1 VFDGKEWMAMS
12 HVVGTP
18 TTRIDALEKT
28 LGSGKFAADIQLPGL
43 LHGKLRLS
51 DHAHARVL
59 SLDTGAAERLP
70 GVRAVLTA
78 WNTPEYRFG
87 SEFQDQTLFAR
98 EKVLH
103 LGSVLA
109 VVAAVDTD
117 TAEEAARL
125 IRVVYDPLPA
135 VTDVLEAI
143 APGAPI
149 LHERL
154 ATYPGV
160 NPAHIQG
167 NICVQSRVV
176 WGDVEE
182 GFRRADHVFEQT
194 FTTSTVHQSYLE
206 PMASVA
212 VYEPGGKLTLWTST
226 QGTYVVR
233 ARLSAL
239 LGIPLHQVRVIVPHV
254 GGGFGGKLQTV
265 LEPYCSLLAQRT
277 GRPVKMVLSR
287 EEEFFLGKPRSASV
301 IRLKTGVTRDGLLSA
316 RQAQMYFDTGFACH
330 PRSTEIA
337 PAIIR
342 GPYHIPH
349 VHFEASCVYTNK
361 MGCGSF
367 RGPGGI
373 QAHFAG
379 ESQIDIICRE
389 LGLDPV
395 EFRRRNGVREGDTSG
410 AGVRLRHVGMRQAL
424 DRAAAAVG
432 WGEAPPRPP
441 GKRLGRGLACGE
453 WRLGGGRGSG
463 AWVKLNEDGT
473 VHLIA
478 GMSEIGSGSSTAM
491 VQIAAEVLGVGAEA
505 VALVSGDT
513 ETTPFDTL
521 TAASRVTVSVGNAVT
536 RAATDARDQLLQL
549 AAERLEA
556 NVADLQCRDG
566 RIMVKGSPER
576 GYSLG
581 DLARYA
587 QTLGPGPILGRGA
600 FTSRPPQS
608 LHTFG
613 TQIVE
618 VEVDEDTGQVV
629 LTRIVAAH
637 DVGRAIN
644 PQGVEGQIQGGVT
657 QAIGHTLMEEVKYS
671 ADGAPQNTGFLD
683 YKIPSILDLP
693 LIEPVIVEEADEE
706 GPFGARG
713 VGEPP
718 ILALAP
724 AIANAIFDAVGVRIT
739 SLPITAEKVL
749 QALRQQQ
756 PKGARTGPKP

>member
-1 VFDGKEWMAMS
+1 MS
-12 HVVGTP
+12 LVVGTP
-18 TTRIDALEKT
+18 TTRIDALEKA

-51 DHAHARVL
+51 DQAHARVL
-59 SLDTGAAERLP
+59 SVDTSEAERLP
-70 GVRAVLTA
+70 GVKAVVSA

-103 LGSVLA
+103 RGSILA
-109 VVAAVDTD
+109 AVAAVDPE
-117 TAEEAARL
+117 TAEEAVRR
-125 IRVVYDPLPA
+125 IRVLYDPLPA

-143 APGAPI
+143 KPDAPI
-149 LHERL
+149 VHEQL

-160 NPAHIQG
+160 NPAHIRG
-167 NICVQSRVV
+167 NICSQSMVA
-176 WGDVEE
+176 WGDVTE
-182 GFRRADHVFEQT
+182 GFRQADRIFEQT
-194 FTTSTVHQSYLE
+194 FTTSTVHQGYLE

-212 VYEPGGKLTLWTST
+212 QLDPGGKLTLWTST

-233 ARLSAL
+233 SRLASL
-239 LGIPLHQVRVIVPHV
+239 LGIPLHKVRVIVPHV

-265 LEPYCSLLAQRT
+265 LEPYCALLAQRT
-277 GRPVKMVLSR
+277 GHPVKIVLSR
-287 EEEFFLGKPRSASV
+287 EEEFFLGKPRSAGV
-301 IRLKTGVTRDGLLSA
+301 IQLKTGVTRDGMLVA
-316 RQAQMYFDTGFACH
+316 RQALMYFDTGFACH

-337 PAIIR
+337 PAVIR
-342 GPYHIPH
+342 GPYNIPH
-349 VHFEASCVYTNK
+349 VRFEAYCVYTNK

-379 ESQIDIICRE
+379 ESQIDIICQD

-395 EFRRRNGVREGDTSG
+395 EFRRRNGVREGGTSG

-424 DRAAAAVG
+424 DRAAEAVG
-432 WGEAPPRPP
+432 WGTPLPRQP
-441 GKRLGRGLACGE
+441 GKRVGRGLACGE

-491 VQIAAEVLGVGAEA
+491 VQIAAEVLGVGADA
-505 VALVSGDT
+505 VALISGDT

-521 TAASRVTVSVGNAVT
+521 TAASRVTVSVGNAVK

-556 NVADLQCRDG
+556 NVADLECRDS
-566 RIMVKGSPER
+566 RIFVRGSPER
-576 GYSLG
+576 GFGLG
-581 DLARYA
+581 ELARYA
-587 QTLGPGPILGRGA
+587 QTLGPGPILGRGS
-600 FTSRPPQS
+600 FSSRPPQS

-618 VEVDEDTGQVV
+618 VEVDEETGQVV

-637 DVGRAIN
+637 DVGCAIN

-671 ADGAPQNTGFLD
+671 ANGDPQNAGFLD

-713 VGEPP
+713 IGEPP
-718 ILALAP
+718 MLAMAP
-724 AIANAIFDAVGVRIT
+724 AIANAIEDAVGVRIT

-749 QALRQQQ
+749 QALRE
-756 PKGARTGPKP
+756 KDGTTDRHG

>member
-1 VFDGKEWMAMS
+1 MGL
-12 HVVGTP
+12 VVGTQTP
-18 TTRIDALEKT
+18 RIDALENV

-51 DHAHARVL
+51 DQAHARVR
-59 SLDTGAAERLP
+59 SIDTSEAERLP
-70 GVRAVLTA
+70 GVKAVLSA
-78 WNTPEYRFG
+78 WNTPDYRFG
-87 SEFQDQTLFAR
+87 SEFPDQTLFAR

-103 LGSVLA
+103 RGSVLA
-109 VVAAVDTD
+109 AVAAVDEE
-117 TAEEAARL
+117 TAEEAVRR
-125 IRVVYDPLPA
+125 IRIAYDPLPA
-135 VTDVLEAI
+135 VMHVLEAI
-143 APGAPI
+143 KPDAPI
-149 LHERL
+149 LHEQL
-154 ATYPGV
+154 ASYPGV
-160 NPAHIQG
+160 NPAHIHG
-167 NICVQSRVV
+167 NICAQSMVA
-176 WGDVEE
+176 WGDVAE
-182 GFRRADHVFEQT
+182 GFRQADHVFEHT
-194 FTTSTVHQSYLE
+194 FTTSTVHQGYLE

-212 VYEPGGKLTLWTST
+212 QFDVGGKLTLWTST

-233 ARLSAL
+233 SRLASL
-239 LGIPLHQVRVIVPHV
+239 LGIPLHKVRVIVPHV

-265 LEPYCSLLAQRT
+265 LEPYCALLAQRT
-277 GRPVKMVLSR
+277 GHAVKIVLSR
-287 EEEFFLGKPRSASV
+287 EEEFFLGKPRSAGV
-301 IRLKTGVTRDGLLSA
+301 IHLKTGVTRDGMLMA

-337 PAIIR
+337 PTIIR
-342 GPYHIPH
+342 GPYNIPH
-349 VHFEASCVYTNK
+349 VRFEAYCVYTNK

-379 ESQIDIICRE
+379 ESQIDMICRH

-395 EFRRRNGVREGDTSG
+395 EFRRRNGVREGGTSG

-424 DRAAAAVG
+424 DRAAEAAG
-432 WGEAPPRPP
+432 WGTPPTPQA
-441 GKRLGRGLACGE
+441 GKRVGRGLACGE

-491 VQIAAEVLGVGAEA
+491 VQIAAEVLGIEADA
-505 VALVSGDT
+505 VALISGDT

-521 TAASRVTVSVGNAVT
+521 TAASRVTVSVGSAVK

-556 NVADLQCRDG
+556 NVADLECRDS
-566 RIMVKGSPER
+566 RVFVRGSPER
-576 GYSLG
+576 GYGLG
-581 DLARYA
+581 ELARYA

-600 FTSRPPQS
+600 FSSRPPQS

-618 VEVDEDTGQVV
+618 VEVDEETGQVA

-637 DVGRAIN
+637 DVGCAIN

-671 ADGAPQNTGFLD
+671 PNGDPQNAGFLD

-718 ILALAP
+718 ILAMAP
-724 AIANAIFDAVGVRIT
+724 AIANAIEDAVGVRIT

-749 QALRQQQ
+749 QALRE
-756 PKGARTGPKP
+756 KHVTADTRG

>member
-1 VFDGKEWMAMS
+1 MGLVI
-12 HVVGTP
+12 GTP
-18 TTRIDALEKT
+18 TTRIDALEKA

-51 DHAHARVL
+51 DQAHARVL
-59 SLDTGAAERLP
+59 AVDTSEAERLP
-70 GVRAVLTA
+70 GVKAVLSA

-103 LGSVLA
+103 RGSILA
-109 VVAAVDTD
+109 AVAAVDPQ
-117 TAEEAARL
+117 TAEEAVRR
-125 IRVVYDPLPA
+125 IRVIYDPLPA

-143 APGAPI
+143 KPDAPI
-149 LHERL
+149 VHERL

-160 NPAHIQG
+160 NPAHIRG
-167 NICVQSRVV
+167 NICARSMVA
-176 WGDVEE
+176 WGDVTE
-182 GFRRADHVFEQT
+182 GFGQADRVFEHT
-194 FTTSTVHQSYLE
+194 FTTATVHQGYLE

-212 VYEPGGKLTLWTST
+212 QLEPGGKLTLWTST

-233 ARLSAL
+233 SRLASL
-239 LGIPLHQVRVIVPHV
+239 LGIPLHKVRVIVPHV

-265 LEPYCSLLAQRT
+265 LEPYCALLAQRT
-277 GRPVKMVLSR
+277 GHAVKIVLSR
-287 EEEFFLGKPRSASV
+287 EEEFFLGKPRSAGV
-301 IRLKTGVTRDGLLSA
+301 IQLKTGVTRDGMLVA
-316 RQAQMYFDTGFACH
+316 RQALMYFDTGFACH

-337 PAIIR
+337 PAVIR
-342 GPYHIPH
+342 GPYNIPH
-349 VHFEASCVYTNK
+349 VRFEAYCVYTNK

-379 ESQIDIICRE
+379 ESQIDLICRD

-395 EFRRRNGVREGDTSG
+395 EFRRRNGVREGGTSG
-410 AGVRLRHVGMRQAL
+410 AGVRLRRVGMRQAL
-424 DRAAAAVG
+424 DRAAEAAG
-432 WGEAPPRPP
+432 WSQPLPRLP
-441 GKRLGRGLACGE
+441 GKRVGRGLACGE

-491 VQIAAEVLGVGAEA
+491 VQIAAEVLGVGADA
-505 VALVSGDT
+505 VALISGDT

-521 TAASRVTVSVGNAVT
+521 TAASRVTVSVGNAVK
-536 RAATDARDQLLQL
+536 RAATDARDQLLQS

-556 NVADLQCRDG
+556 NVADLECRDA
-566 RIMVKGSPER
+566 RIFVRGSPER
-576 GYSLG
+576 GLG
-581 DLARYA
+581 LGELARYA

-600 FTSRPPQS
+600 FASRPPQS

-618 VEVDEDTGQVV
+618 VEVDEETGQVA

-637 DVGRAIN
+637 DVGCAIN

-657 QAIGHTLMEEVKYS
+657 QAIGHTLMEEVRYS
-671 ADGAPQNTGFLD
+671 ANGDPQNAGFLD

-713 VGEPP
+713 IGEPP
-718 ILALAP
+718 ILAMAP
-724 AIANAIFDAVGVRIT
+724 AIANAIEDAVGVRIT

-749 QALRQQQ
+749 QALRKQNESGGQ
-756 PKGARTGPKP
+756 GGG

>member
-1 VFDGKEWMAMS
+1 MGL
-12 HVVGTP
+12 VVGTRTP
-18 TTRIDALEKT
+18 RIDALENV

-51 DHAHARVL
+51 DQAHARVR
-59 SLDTGAAERLP
+59 SIDTSEAKRLP
-70 GVRAVLTA
+70 GVKAVLSA
-78 WNTPEYRFG
+78 WNTPDYRFG
-87 SEFQDQTLFAR
+87 SEFPDQTLFAR

-103 LGSVLA
+103 RGSILA
-109 VVAAVDTD
+109 AVAAVDEE
-117 TAEEAARL
+117 TAEEAVRR
-125 IRVVYDPLPA
+125 IRVVYEPLPA
-135 VTDVLEAI
+135 VMHVLEAI
-143 APGAPI
+143 RPDAPI
-149 LHERL
+149 LHEQL

-160 NPAHIQG
+160 NPAHIHG
-167 NICVQSRVV
+167 NICAQSMVA
-176 WGDVEE
+176 WGDVAE
-182 GFRRADHVFEQT
+182 GFRQADHVFEHT
-194 FTTSTVHQSYLE
+194 FTTSTVHQGYLE

-212 VYEPGGKLTLWTST
+212 QFDAGGKLTLWTST

-233 ARLSAL
+233 SRLASL
-239 LGIPLHQVRVIVPHV
+239 LGIPLHKVRVIVPHV

-265 LEPYCSLLAQRT
+265 LEPYCALLAQRT
-277 GRPVKMVLSR
+277 GHAVKIVLSR
-287 EEEFFLGKPRSASV
+287 EEEFFLGKPRSAGV
-301 IRLKTGVTRDGLLSA
+301 IRLKTGVTRDGVLMA

-337 PAIIR
+337 PTVIR
-342 GPYHIPH
+342 GPYDIPH
-349 VHFEASCVYTNK
+349 VRFEAYCVYTNK

-379 ESQIDIICRE
+379 ESQIDMICRD

-395 EFRRRNGVREGDTSG
+395 EFRRRNGVRDGSTSG

-424 DRAAAAVG
+424 DRAAEAAG
-432 WGEAPPRPP
+432 WRTPPTRQL
-441 GKRLGRGLACGE
+441 GKRVGRGLACGE

-491 VQIAAEVLGVGAEA
+491 VQIAAEVLGVGAAA

-521 TAASRVTVSVGNAVT
+521 TAASRVTVSVGNAVK
-536 RAATDARDQLLQL
+536 RAATDARDQLFQL

-556 NVADLQCRDG
+556 NVADLECRDA
-566 RIMVKGSPER
+566 RIFVKGSPAR
-576 GYSLG
+576 GFTLG
-581 DLARYA
+581 ELARYA
-587 QTLGPGPILGRGA
+587 QTLGPGPVLGRGSFA
-600 FTSRPPQS
+600 SRPPQS

-618 VEVDEDTGQVV
+618 VEVDEETGQVV
-629 LTRIVAAH
+629 FTRIVAAH
-637 DVGRAIN
+637 DVGCAIN

-671 ADGAPQNTGFLD
+671 PDGDPQNAGFLD

-693 LIEPVIVEEADEE
+693 LVEPVIVEKADEE

-718 ILALAP
+718 ILAMAP
-724 AIANAIFDAVGVRIT
+724 AIANAIEDAVGVRIT

-749 QALRQQQ
+749 QALQE
-756 PKGARTGPKP
+756 KHKTGDTHG